1 MAEIVQYDYEQLN
14 GIEKRFTDQAEQAR
28 AVERKLTEQ
37 MEVLKGGAW
46 IGPNADKFFEVMEGQ
61 LLPANKR
68 LSDALDRASETT
80 RHVAKMM
87 HDAEEESK
95 GFFPA

>member
-1 MAEIVQYDYEQLN
+1 MAEVVQFDHDQLN
-14 GIEKRFTDQAEQAR
+14 GIESRFTDQAEKAR
-28 AVERKLTEQ
+28 ATERKLTEQ

-46 IGPNADKFFEVMEGQ
+46 IGPNADKFFEVMESQ

-68 LSDALDRASETT
+68 LADALDRGSEVT
-80 RHVAKMM
+80 RQITKMM
-87 HDAEEESK
+87 NDADEETK

>member
-1 MAEIVQYDYEQLN
+1 MAEVVQFDHDQLN
-14 GIEKRFTDQAEQAR
+14 GIETRFTEQAEKAR
-28 AVERKLTEQ
+28 AIERKVTEQ

-46 IGPNADKFFEVMEGQ
+46 VGPNADKLFEVMESQ

-68 LSDALDRASETT
+68 LADALDKSSEVT
-80 RHVAKMM
+80 RQVTKMM
-87 HDAEEESK
+87 HDADEETK